1 MRKKTCVSKALFTP
15 PIRRGLHPDS
25 PCSPGVTVSK
35 NPGGRYTTNDL
46 QVALWASERKTR
58 YFHLSRSL
66 KKLDLLA
73 EGTKSQESR
82 IDSLTSA
89 SVHLV
94 YMSTKRYLERSGAE
108 EGLVKSGPRYCLK
121 RE

>member
-1 MRKKTCVSKALFTP
+1 MTSRLLCGLVNAKQGTSTCQ
-15 PIRRGLHPDS
+15 D
-25 PCSPGVTVSK
+25 
-35 NPGGRYTTNDL
+35 
-46 QVALWASERKTR
+46 
-58 YFHLSRSL
+58 LSRNSG
-66 KKLDLLA
+66 DLLA

-108 EGLVKSGPRYCLK
+108 EGLVKSGPRYC
-121 RE
+121 